1 MFPWNDDHIA
11 TLKALW
17 TAGESCNAIG
27 RKLGCS
33 KNAVVGKAH
42 RLQLPQRRLPNHP
55 AHLIDARLRA
65 RAAAMQTAS
74 ASAFGATLL
83 QLEPHMCR
91 WPTGQDGGAHRF
103 CGHQKRD
110 EGPYCAKHAALAY
123 IPAPKRIKIEE
134 AA

>member
-1 MFPWNDDHIA
+1 MFLWSDDNIE

-17 TAGESCNAIG
+17 TSGESCNAIG

-42 RLQLPQRRLPNHP
+42 RLKLPQRRIANHP
-55 AHLIDARLRA
+55 SHLIDARLRA
-65 RAAAMQTAS
+65 RAAAMTTAS
-74 ASAFGATLL
+74 ASAFGATIL

-103 CGHQKRD
+103 CGHDKSD
-110 EGPYCAKHAALAY
+110 DGPYCAKHAALAY
-123 IPAPKRIKIEE
+123 IPAPKRMRDLE